1 MGGEGSTAWRLGVT
15 RRCLEEDLELPPRT
29 NWRAIA
35 HPVLRA
41 FVERRGQEPIGS
53 ERIAEVSAYLKAPIY
68 SLHVGTRRP
77 ATWYD
82 QDEQVVWLLAVGK
95 SHDYDHLRRL
105 AEQDRLLPTV
115 DDYEH
120 LEADVP
126 AAAFAAA
133 LFADV
138 EQLVTAARQQPDRIV
153 VGSVAQ
159 RIPVRLCI
167 ETSDSR
173 KLVVA
178 ISRRLI
184 LGDVELPPDWLT
196 AVASAFYPGVPFD
209 QLFPSPQRIDDAF
222 VEAHELAL
230 QHTLPD

>member
-1 MGGEGSTAWRLGVT
+1 M
-15 RRCLEEDLELPPRT
+15 
-29 NWRAIA
+29 
-35 HPVLRA
+35 
-41 FVERRGQEPIGS
+41 
-53 ERIAEVSAYLKAPIY
+53 SAYLKAPIY
-68 SLHVGTRRP
+68 SLHVGTHRA

-82 QDEQVVWLLAVGK
+82 QHEQVVWLLGVGK
-95 SHDYDHLRRL
+95 HHDYDHLRRL
-105 AEQDRLLPTV
+105 AEQDRLLPTN
-115 DDYEH
+115 DDYER
-120 LEADVP
+120 LEAEVP
-126 AAAFAAA
+126 PEAFAAA

-138 EQLVTAARQQPDRIV
+138 EELVRAAQQQPDRIV

-167 ETSDSR
+167 ETGGSP

-184 LGDVELPPDWLT
+184 PGDVELPPEWLT
-196 AVASAFYPGVPFD
+196 AVASAFYPSVPFD
-209 QLFPSPQRIDDAF
+209 QLLLSSPQRIDDAF